1 MQQVELHSVQSS
13 NSWVRDGALFF
24 FASSIK
30 LYSDAMAMLIK
41 LQWQ

>member
-13 NSWVRDGALFF
+13 NSCVRDGALFF
-24 FASSIK
+24 FVNSIK
-30 LYSDAMAMLIK
+30 LYSDAVAMIIK